1 LQSSGIVVNYWK
13 FNSPQGEAMKLS
25 ERAPILVLAWYCL
38 VQSVWLYIYAFR
50 TCDGAGG
57 IADVRPES
65 HYVSMIPQQRE
76 AALAAPVVN
85 PPSKFAY
92 KIQYDQIV
100 AEVART
106 YGLDSALLHAV
117 ISVESS
123 YISNAVSRKGA
134 AGLMQLMPDTAK
146 RYDVAN
152 PLDPVQNLHGGARYL
167 RDLMKT
173 FNNDVNLTLAAYN
186 AGKSAVVKHGNS
198 IPPFRE
204 TMNYVPRVLAFYR
217 RYQSEQI

>member
-1 LQSSGIVVNYWK
+1 MVV
-13 FNSPQGEAMKLS
+13 
-25 ERAPILVLAWYCL
+25 VWYCL
-38 VQSVWLYIYAFR
+38 VQAAWLYIYAFR
-50 TCDGAGG
+50 TCDGTGD
-57 IADVRPES
+57 IADVHPES
-65 HYVSMIPQQRE
+65 RFASMIPPQRE
-76 AALAAPVVN
+76 AALAPRVIN

-92 KIQYDQIV
+92 KVQYDQII

-123 YISNAVSRKGA
+123 YISSAVSRKGA

-146 RYDVAN
+146 RYDVVN

-167 RDLMKT
+167 RDLMKA

-204 TMNYVPRVLAFYR
+204 TMIYVPRVLALYR